1 LHLLKGNL
9 KRYLRLHATIT
20 ATQGTQSQELK
31 QITETDDAVQS
42 KYDNANFGAN
52 LNAKVLRR
60 LTLRATSALFP
71 IHFRNIMH
79 HITAQ
84 NENKMSQCLSVME

>member
-1 LHLLKGNL
+1 MSVTNGCTLPLLLVLPCYLYLKGM
-9 KRYLRLHATIT
+9 
-20 ATQGTQSQELK
+20 QSQELK

-60 LTLRATSALFP
+60 LTLRATSAIFL
-71 IHFRNIMH
+71 IHFRNNIM

-84 NENKMSQCLSVME
+84 NENKLSQCLSVME